1 MNKLTLQKIDDI
13 LSDHYPSCKELE
25 MFPLGNKLIKLDRM
39 VWTSEMRCIELNVM
53 KEASEKKIHDIIIK
67 YTQPDASPAKRKEL
81 KNIITGM
88 LLQAG
93 RISKDETITDV
104 FREHIEQCMEGIR
117 FLTSGVMGK
126 FFTDSQSEYEPY
138 LIFQE
143 RMIGFKPF
151 EKKILRLVTLYH
163 DIGKVIHR
171 DKHPMLGQHLLE
183 SLNDNDRKQFLEI
196 FSSINKEN
204 SSGEKSFYSMLD
216 LVGHHDLFGTLC
228 TGEASR
234 TAFIE
239 ASGLRLR
246 EMEDA
251 KRIIDFIVILNM
263 ADIYGSIGPLPKE
276 RAEMILNDWYT
287 FEIFM
292 ESANPIVELFS
303 GKADKKKQNLLKDL
317 LVSKKDLENKLT
329 ESEQEPEKT
338 IERIRRIVV
347 SGIIYGKDTIKGDD
361 GKEIPFNKDLRI
373 KLADKITPDMIRS
386 IFVKELGPDLQSF
399 CRDFALI
406 CKLDYTLRFITTFCD
421 KWKLKNILSN
431 SNNDDY
437 HLETLIIIILDV
449 LIRLVRC
456 YSDLTL
462 QKDGGKRRI
471 GLELLDLT
479 RSKEILDQIIALLLD
494 KDRKSEGINWIA
506 DETTAWYYA

>member
-1 MNKLTLQKIDDI
+1 MSYNSLEDIDRI
-13 LSDHYPSCKELE
+13 LSSRYPAREELRE
-25 MFPLGNKLIKLDRM
+25 FPLGEKLAKLDTM
-39 VWTSEMRCIELNVM
+39 IWTNEMRCIGLNLQES
-53 KEASEKKIHDIIIK
+53 KEKEIFDVIVE
-67 YTQPDASPAKRKEL
+67 YTQPDTKLEAREEL
-81 KNIITGM
+81 KKVITGK
-88 LLQAG
+88 LKDAG
-93 RISKDETITDV
+93 RISKNEKITDV
-104 FREHIEQCMEGIR
+104 FRDHIEQCMKGIR
-117 FLTSGVMGK
+117 LLTNDSMEK
-126 FFTDSQSEYEPY
+126 FFKDPQSGYEPY
-138 LIFQE
+138 VNFQS

-151 EKKILRLVTLYH
+151 EKKVLRLATLYH

-183 SLNDNDRKQFLEI
+183 SLKDDDRKQFLEI
-196 FSSINKEN
+196 FSSVDKEFT
-204 SSGEKSFYSMLD
+204 SSEKCFYSMLD

-246 EMEDA
+246 EITDA

-287 FEIFM
+287 FEIFV
-292 ESANPIVELFS
+292 ESTNPIVELFS

-347 SGIIYGKDTIKGDD
+347 SGILYGKDKILGDD
-361 GKEIPFNKDLRI
+361 GKEIPFFKDSRI

-386 IFVKELGPDLQSF
+386 ILVKELGPELQSF

-406 CKLDYTLRFITTFCD
+406 CKLDYTLRFITAFCD
-421 KWKLKNILSN
+421 KWIMKNFTSISK
-431 SNNDDY
+431 DGDY
-437 HLETLIIIILDV
+437 RLETLVIIILDV

-456 YSDLTL
+456 YRDLTL
-462 QKDGGKRRI
+462 QKDGGQRRI

-479 RSKEILDQIIALLLD
+479 RSKEIMDQVITLLLD